1 MSISVSST
9 RRAVVGAVG
18 AGVVAGGLLFGA
30 VGTAQA
36 APVPASVSGPMST
49 ANLAY
54 LHNQPDVT
62 PVVTTGWENAP
73 MPDWWHHRRWFRPW
87 WWW

>member
-1 MSISVSST
+1 MSISVRSA
-9 RRAVVGAVG
+9 RRTAVGAVG

-30 VGTAQA
+30 VGIAQA
-36 APVPASVSGPMST
+36 APAPVSAPGPIST
-49 ANLAY
+49 AAPAY
-54 LHNQPDVT
+54 LDSQPSVN
-62 PVVTTGWENAP
+62 PVIAAGYQTAP